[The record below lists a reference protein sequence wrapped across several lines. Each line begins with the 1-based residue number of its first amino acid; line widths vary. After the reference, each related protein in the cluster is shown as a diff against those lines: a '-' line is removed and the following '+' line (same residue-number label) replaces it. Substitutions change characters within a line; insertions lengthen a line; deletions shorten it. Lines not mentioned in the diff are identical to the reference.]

1 MKKINKKFIFR
12 VLGIGIIVLI
22 INIFFYQICFV
33 HGISMHPTL
42 KDGNIVCIKKYN
54 LSFKQN
60 DIVVIKKNKNI
71 IIKRIIGLPNENIE
85 INNYIYV
92 NGKKY
97 KDLYIKNT
105 GDINDIIYLKEDE
118 FFVLGD
124 NIENSIDS
132 RFNEIGIIKRNEIIG
147 KVLFK

>member
-1 MKKINKKFIFR
+1 M
-12 VLGIGIIVLI
+12 
-22 INIFFYQICFV
+22 Y
-33 HGISMHPTL
+33 PTL
-42 KDGNIVCIKKYN
+42 EDGNIVCIKKYN

-60 DIVVIKKNKNI
+60 DIVVIKKNRNI

-85 INNYIYV
+85 INNYVYV

-97 KDLYIKNT
+97 KDLYINNT

-124 NIENSIDS
+124 NVENSIDS